1 MSKIKDFF
9 KSLSRAGRIVLGIWL
24 LCLIALIAFFVI
36 RNNKDDDSDKDNS
49 PEVAQIYE
57 PSIGSPLPADTP
69 GGAVTTE
76 PSNSADEK
84 NGTVAGDSTTTPST
98 EMVAPA
104 TGIDPSKPVAYE
116 NSSLKFA
123 ATLPAGTQVEEQ
135 NNTQGSRIIFTS
147 KQGSLL
153 FIVSTSTANSESLQT
168 IESQL
173 RNSPSA
179 SNITATK
186 FGGKSALQFTSKEY
200 GNGVVFIANGKIY
213 YLLGNSKYFPT
224 FKNI

>member
-24 LCLIALIAFFVI
+24 LCLIALVAFFVV
-36 RNNKDDDSDKDNS
+36 RNNKDDNSNTDDS

-69 GGAVTTE
+69 SGAVTTE
-76 PSNSADEK
+76 PLNS
-84 NGTVAGDSTTTPST
+84 GTENSGAVAGDSTTTPST
-98 EMVAPA
+98 EMVAPP

-123 ATLPAGTQVEEQ
+123 ATLPAGTQVDEQ

-147 KQGSLL
+147 KQGGLL
-153 FIVSTSTANSESLQT
+153 YIVSTSTANSESLQN
-168 IESQL
+168 IEAQL
-173 RNSPSA
+173 RNSPST
-179 SNITATK
+179 SNIIATK
-186 FGGKSALQFTSKEY
+186 FSGSSALEFTSKEY

-213 YLLGNSKYFPT
+213 YLLGSSKYFST